1 MVNKHLKRKF
11 DMKRISILLASV
23 FGLMALTT
31 SCNDEWT
38 EEQYEHYISFKA
50 PLDDKGGVTSVYVP
64 FTRHD
69 NNTGEVLYGR
79 GLSSFQLPMIVSGTT
94 KNDKNFTVKVAHDTD
109 TLGILNYEWFQGR
122 SDLYYKDMSAYA
134 TYPETVQFKSGSDI
148 SLLDLHFDFNNI
160 DMTEKWVLPIMVKDD
175 GTSPYESHPRKHY
188 GKALLRVF
196 PYNDYSGNYS
206 AATLLVK
213 NNPTKAELAG
223 QDASGQET
231 ARLYVVSEDEV
242 FFYAGTVDEDRTDR
256 KNYKIFAKF
265 VKDPTDENSGT
276 VELTTDNPEIQL
288 EVNKQASFKIYE
300 RMDDIKPYLKH
311 HYVIISDIDYTFRD
325 YTLMKD
331 MDMWYNASGTLTLE
345 RQINTQMAEEDQAND
360 W

>member
-1 MVNKHLKRKF
+1 
-11 DMKRISILLASV
+11 MKRISILLASV

-69 NNTGEVLYGR
+69 DKGEALYGR
-79 GLSSFQLPMIVSGTT
+79 GISNRLLPLIVSGTT
-94 KNDKNFTVKVAHDTD
+94 KNDRDFTVKIAHDTD

-122 SDLYYKDMSAYA
+122 SDLYYKDMSEYA
-134 TYPETVQFKSGSDI
+134 SYPSTVNFKSGEDV
-148 SLLDLHFDFNNI
+148 SLLDIRFDFNNI
-160 DMTEKWVLPIMVKDD
+160 DMTEKWVLPLMVVDD

-196 PYNDYSGNYS
+196 PYNDYSGDYS

-213 NNPTKAELAG
+213 NSPTKDDLASRDG
-223 QDASGQET
+223 SGQET

-242 FFYAGTVDEDRTDR
+242 FFYAGTIDEDRTDR
-256 KNYKIFAKF
+256 KNYKVYAKF
-265 VKDPTDENSGT
+265 IKKVNTDGSIDENNGT
-276 VELTTDNPEIQL
+276 VELRSDNPDIQL
-288 EVNKQASFKIYE
+288 QVNREATFKIYDK
-300 RMDDIKPYLKH
+300 MDDIKPYLMH
-311 HYVIISDIDYTFRD
+311 HYIIINDLDYTFCD

-331 MDMWYNASGTLTLE
+331 MVMWYNASGTLTLE
-345 RQINTQMAEEDQAND
+345 RQINTQVPLEDQD
-360 W
+360 IF